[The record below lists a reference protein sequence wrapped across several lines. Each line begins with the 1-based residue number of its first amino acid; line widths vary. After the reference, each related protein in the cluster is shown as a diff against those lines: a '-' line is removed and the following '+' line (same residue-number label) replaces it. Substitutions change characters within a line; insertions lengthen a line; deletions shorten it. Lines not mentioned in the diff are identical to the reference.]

1 MSNRQRLTFAAIAA
15 VIAVVALV
23 VLSGGPEDEGR
34 LSSATATPTATATA
48 EATPEATAT
57 SEPTP
62 DPTPDVQEIVVKSGK
77 VVGGKAII
85 DVKTG
90 EKARFAV
97 VSDAADRI
105 HVHGYDVFE
114 EVEAGGRASFTFKA
128 DIPGVFEVELEG
140 SHVQVARLRVT
151 Q

>member
-34 LSSATATPTATATA
+34 LSSATPTATD
-48 EATPEATAT
+48 T
-57 SEPTP
+57 SE
-62 DPTPDVQEIVVKSGK
+62 PTPDVQEIVVENGE